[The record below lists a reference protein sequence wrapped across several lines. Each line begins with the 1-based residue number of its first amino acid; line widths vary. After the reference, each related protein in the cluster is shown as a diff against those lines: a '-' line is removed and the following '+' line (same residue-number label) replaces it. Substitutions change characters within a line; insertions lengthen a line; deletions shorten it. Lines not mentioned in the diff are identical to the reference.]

1 MSLSLGGCPANST
14 LFFLLPLLFPE
25 GRSRGLPLVNSLFLL
40 LQFTKLWYIS
50 TPIGPSLEWRGCP
63 TERSSHLINITL
75 CKSKPL
81 VSLLGGCG
89 GYPPNRTLPLF
100 FTYFHYHCLK
110 GGPGVSP
117 WLILFSSCF
126 NHYIAFY
133 LSPFSFLGGGS
144 GGYPPGY
151 LGLPHITNTKTTLYK
166 SNSLC
171 LPPWW
176 VSCQLGVYFLN

>member
-1 MSLSLGGCPANST
+1 MEFTFLTKPVKRRQFLHSVATEFSNCKMSFTPN
-14 LFFLLPLLFPE
+14 LLQKLLFSP
-25 GRSRGLPLVNSLFLL
+25 
-40 LQFTKLWYIS
+40 
-50 TPIGPSLEWRGCP
+50 
-63 TERSSHLINITL
+63 
-75 CKSKPL
+75 KPL

-89 GYPPNRTLPLF
+89 GVSPQSYSTTLFYLFPLPLPEW
-100 FTYFHYHCLK
+100 
-110 GGPGVSP
+110 GVQGVSP